1 VLRGSPETGNR
12 QICLE
17 IIQEN
22 REIPSIRGIHVMAYR
37 QGHLVAEISEEAK
50 LLPRGVPRERAQ
62 WT

>member
-1 VLRGSPETGNR
+1 
-12 QICLE
+12 
-17 IIQEN
+17 
-22 REIPSIRGIHVMAYR
+22 MAYR